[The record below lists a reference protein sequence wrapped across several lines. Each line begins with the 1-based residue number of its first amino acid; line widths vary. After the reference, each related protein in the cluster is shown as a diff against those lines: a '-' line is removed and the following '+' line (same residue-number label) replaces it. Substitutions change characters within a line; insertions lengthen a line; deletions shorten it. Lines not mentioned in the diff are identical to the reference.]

1 MSISKKN
8 KKINKKNKTAQKN
21 YKIESLEPR
30 FLMDAASD
38 ESFQQWKNEL
48 ECIVIPSYWDDQNT
62 KQYNKY
68 KNQSFFIPCF
78 ALYKNYNRNH

>member
-62 KQYNKY
+62 KQYNEY
-68 KNQSFFIPCF
+68 VNNKNVNVQV
-78 ALYKNYNRNH
+78 